1 MKIIFACVHNAGRS
15 QMAAAFFNAMTDG
28 KIAEAISAGTRPSE
42 HVNSDVVTVMKEI
55 GIDLS
60 KAKPKLLTDEMIAQA
75 DLLVTMGCG
84 ESCPYVPTLEREDW
98 TLPDPKGKT
107 LDEIRKI
114 SDEIKGKVE
123 QLIKALKQRIP
134 IKASMGIELIPT
146 VQEGISKVLVTNP
159 SARMTLSWDRFIR
172 LNATAN
178 ALEQVVNTNTKIL
191 DVGGYDG
198 ALALFLPDYQI
209 DLTDLATNRT
219 PFLDAPIRES
229 SYETVV
235 AVDVLEHID
244 PIERKQF
251 LEQLCKIAQR
261 CVILNYP
268 HKDTKAA
275 QELVFRATN
284 NALIREHVQW
294 ELPDTKQVLDIMQS
308 FGFTGQTRSYGSLA
322 VWLGQYLILNLAPN
336 VAPNL
341 NRYLVDNHSKE
352 PFSIPLYE
360 LLVCNKLNK

>member
-1 MKIIFACVHNAGRS
+1 M
-15 QMAAAFFNAMTDG
+15 
-28 KIAEAISAGTRPSE
+28 
-42 HVNSDVVTVMKEI
+42 
-55 GIDLS
+55 
-60 KAKPKLLTDEMIAQA
+60 
-75 DLLVTMGCG
+75 
-84 ESCPYVPTLEREDW
+84 
-98 TLPDPKGKT
+98 
-107 LDEIRKI
+107 
-114 SDEIKGKVE
+114 
-123 QLIKALKQRIP
+123 
-134 IKASMGIELIPT
+134 
-146 VQEGISKVLVTNP
+146 
-159 SARMTLSWDRFIR
+159 
-172 LNATAN
+172 
-178 ALEQVVNTNTKIL
+178 
-191 DVGGYDG
+191 
-198 ALALFLPDYQI
+198 
-209 DLTDLATNRT
+209 
-219 PFLDAPIRES
+219 
-229 SYETVV
+229 V

-352 PFSIPLYE
+352 PFSVPLYE